1 MATVQMPAYKAVEVD
16 PVTLDIIENA
26 LRNMRF
32 EMDAVLFRTAMSPG
46 IREQH
51 DEFPLVCHPDGRM
64 VVGQFGS
71 YVDSFL
77 ANYQGTIE
85 PGDVYL
91 VSDPYKVDG
100 AVSHVNDWI
109 VLIPIFHETEIVGWS
124 SMFGHMTDVGGKVPG
139 SLPTDATTIYE
150 EGVIIPP
157 MKLYENGVLNEDALN
172 VILSQCRLPI
182 WNRSDLMAIVAACRT
197 AEKRV
202 LELVNRFGR
211 DTYIST
217 LNRLLDRTKMAMSQI
232 IQMHLPETPVSF
244 EDYIDDD
251 GRGYGPFKMKCT
263 MWREGDVAYFDWT
276 GTDPQAEGSI
286 NFLLN
291 SHMFKMFVGVYL
303 ILIYD
308 PQILFN
314 DGFYDL
320 IQVTIPEGCML
331 RPRRPA
337 ALSCRTHALGRL
349 FDVFAGGLSKGA
361 PQYWPGAGFSSS
373 PHMMYS
379 GYDKKGDWYQLYQIG
394 FGGVPG
400 RPVGDGMD
408 GHSMWPN
415 FTNVP
420 NEYLE
425 SYFPLRIEVHE
436 TEIDSGGAGLHRGG
450 NGIQIDYRFLEPGS
464 VSIHDDRWL
473 TYPWGINGGKPGKR
487 SRKILDRADG
497 TSEILP
503 SKCDRVEVKE
513 NDVLHY
519 ITWGGGG
526 WGDPLDRPAEKVQKD
541 VKCGLVSLEKA
552 ARDYGVVLDAATMV
566 IDEAATSAKRDE
578 MRSARGELSTYDF
591 GPPLA
596 EILANCKAETGLE
609 PPKPPTFSA
618 ARGSGFGVSSEN
630 VVFAAAPS
638 PEE

>member
-1 MATVQMPAYKAVEVD
+1 MATIAMPSYKAVEVD

-77 ANYQGTIE
+77 ENFAGSIE
-85 PGDVYL
+85 PGDVYMTN
-91 VSDPYKVDG
+91 DPYKVDG

-109 VLIPIFHETEIVGWS
+109 VLIPIFQEDELVGWS

-157 MKLYENGVLNEDALN
+157 MKLYEKGVLNDTALN
-172 VILSQCRLPI
+172 LILAQCRLPI

-202 LELVNRFGR
+202 LELVSRFGR

-217 LNRLLDRTKMAMSQI
+217 LNRLLDRTKRAMSQI
-232 IQMHLPETPVSF
+232 IQMHIPESPVSF

-251 GRGYGPFKMKCT
+251 GRGYGPYKMKCT

-276 GTDPQAEGSI
+276 GTDPQAQGSI
-286 NFLLN
+286 NFILN
-291 SHMFKMFVGVYL
+291 AHMFKMFVGVYL

-320 IQVTIPEGCML
+320 IQVTIPEGTL
-331 RPRRPA
+331 LKPRPPA
-337 ALSCRTHALGRL
+337 ALSCRTHALGRI
-349 FDVFAGGLSKGA
+349 FDVFGGGLSKGA
-361 PQYWPGAGFSSS
+361 PLYWPGAGFSSS

-379 GYDKKGDWYQLYQIG
+379 GYDRKGDWFQLYQIG

-425 SYFPLRIEVHE
+425 SYFPLRIEVHQ
-436 TEIDSGGAGLHRGG
+436 TVIDSGGAGLNRGG
-450 NGIQIDYRFLEPGS
+450 NGIQIDYRFLEPGE

-473 TYPWGINGGKPGKR
+473 TYPWGINGGKPGSR
-487 SRKILDRADG
+487 SRKVLDRADG
-497 TSEILP
+497 SSQILP
-503 SKCDRVEVKE
+503 SKCDHVIVAEG
-513 NDVLHY
+513 DVLHY

-526 WGDPLDRPAEKVQKD
+526 WGDPLERPAEKVQLD
-541 VKCGLVSLEKA
+541 VKRGLVSVEKA
-552 ARDYGVVLDAATMV
+552 ASDYGVVLDAETWAMDEDATN
-566 IDEAATSAKRDE
+566 TKRDDI
-578 MRSARGELSTYDF
+578 RAARGDLSTYDF

-596 EILANCKAETGLE
+596 DILARCKEETGLE
-609 PPKPPTFSA
+609 PPMPPIFTS
-618 ARGSGFGVSSEN
+618 RGSGFGVSTEN
-630 VVFAAAPS
+630 VIYAAAPA